1 MNTFANTF
9 ELIPNAVILVIAVF
23 SAYTDARYRKILNMV
38 TYPGVLFGFLYHTLV
53 SLLTHHGL
61 LGFLFA
67 LYGFLLGFGF
77 FFLFYW
83 ISKGKKMGA
92 GDVKLFSAIGA
103 CMGLHATLVVLVI
116 TAVVGLL
123 VSVLLLFPI
132 FYRAIRTGNISIL
145 KAYSYYPIPYGTVI
159 GISVFLWFL
168 VRCLGLTGSFY
179 LPFYN

>member
-1 MNTFANTF
+1 MNTFANTY
-9 ELIPNAVILVIAVF
+9 ELIPNVVILVIAVF
-23 SAYTDARYRKILNMV
+23 SAYTDARYRKILNIV

-103 CMGLHATLVVLVI
+103 CMGVHATLVVLVI
-116 TAVVGLL
+116 TAMVGLL

-132 FYRAIRTGNISIL
+132 FYRTIRTGNISIL
-145 KAYSYYPIPYGTVI
+145 KAFSYFPIPYGTVI

-168 VRCLGLTGSFY
+168 VRYLGLTGRFY